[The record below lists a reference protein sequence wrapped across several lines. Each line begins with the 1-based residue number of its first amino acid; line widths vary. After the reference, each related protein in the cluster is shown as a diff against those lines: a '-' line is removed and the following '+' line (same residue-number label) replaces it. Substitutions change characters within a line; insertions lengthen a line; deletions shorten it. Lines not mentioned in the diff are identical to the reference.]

1 MSFMRNVLVNTHKRP
16 LLSLNTIR
24 ELEKR
29 LGVVVDELEGK
40 VRQLSEKEKDS
51 EDDNGEGNE
60 RERRRFYRGSFSLFV
75 LF

>member
-1 MSFMRNVLVNTHKRP
+1 M
-16 LLSLNTIR
+16 LSLNTIR

-60 RERRRFYRGSFSLFV
+60 RERRRFY
-75 LF
+75 

>member
-1 MSFMRNVLVNTHKRP
+1 MSFMCNVLVNTHKTP

-60 RERRRFYRGSFSLFV
+60 RERRRFY
-75 LF
+75 

>member
-1 MSFMRNVLVNTHKRP
+1 MSFMCNVLVNTHKRP
-16 LLSLNTIR
+16 FLSLNTIR

-51 EDDNGEGNE
+51 KDENGEGNE

-75 LF
+75 FF